1 MGRRVHPE
9 CGEALALASR
19 ANARKLRAFRAIDP
33 VHASGVRWHRS
44 CEKAAHASKP
54 EPSADACAASS
65 SGSGSRPPR
74 RPARR
79 APGPALRDLPE
90 REYRALLEG
99 VALGQRAARAPA
111 RSPELSRMLE
121 DFASELQKL
130 DEGLRLLNAFLAR
143 LREQT
148 LEPARTLH

>member
-1 MGRRVHPE
+1 MRP
-9 CGEALALASR
+9 
-19 ANARKLRAFRAIDP
+19 
-33 VHASGVRWHRS
+33 
-44 CEKAAHASKP
+44 KP
-54 EPSADACAASS
+54 ESALPADALRGELERLGLAPAEA
-65 SGSGSRPPR
+65 GPLAERLSR
-74 RPARR
+74 
-79 APGPALRDLPE
+79 LSRDLPE

-99 VALGQRAARAPA
+99 VAIGQRVARAPA

-130 DEGLRLLNAFLAR
+130 DEGLRLLTAFLSR

>member
-1 MGRRVHPE
+1 M
-9 CGEALALASR
+9 
-19 ANARKLRAFRAIDP
+19 
-33 VHASGVRWHRS
+33 
-44 CEKAAHASKP
+44 ASKSESALP
-54 EPSADACAASS
+54 ADALRGELERLGLA
-65 SGSGSRPPR
+65 
-74 RPARR
+74 PAD
-79 APGPALRDLPE
+79 AGPLAERLARLSRDLSE

-99 VALGQRAARAPA
+99 VVLGQRAARSPA

-130 DEGLRLLNAFLAR
+130 DEGLRLLTAFLSR